1 MDAPAELLRDFVNTY
16 DVQGDTDEL
25 ASPAELAIWLRERGL
40 ISEADRAVDDDWAL
54 AVNLRE
60 GLRTALRHEH
70 APDATRDAPA
80 PGPVADT
87 RGPGPATETPAS
99 GPVVEA
105 PAPGPVAEAA
115 STRLEA
121 ALAAL
126 PLRIT
131 LVDGAPA
138 PEPLAEG
145 AARGLGLI
153 ATAVLRAHA
162 DGSWPRLKVCADST
176 CQWAFIDSSKNRSR
190 AWCSMRV
197 CGNRTKTRAY
207 RARRQQS
214 APRAS

>member
-25 ASPAELAIWLRERGL
+25 ASPAELAIWLREHGL
-40 ISEADRAVDDDWAL
+40 ISESDRAVDDDWAL

-70 APDATRDAPA
+70 SSPETPPPVPAPADPVDPADLTAPAGLAPA
-80 PGPVADT
+80 PPD
-87 RGPGPATETPAS
+87 PAL
-99 GPVVEA
+99 A
-105 PAPGPVAEAA
+105 PAPEAA
-115 STRLEA
+115 SARLEA

-131 LVDGAPA
+131 LVDGAPV
-138 PEPLAEG
+138 PEPLADG

-190 AWCSMRV
+190 SWCSMRV

-207 RARRQQS
+207 RARRQRTTPGS
-214 APRAS
+214 S